1 MRGPAVRSD
10 KYLMEQTVRYR
21 IYDQTDQHILASE
34 IPTLEKAQELISIL
48 LKDFPTNELEI
59 ESYSKKL

>member
-1 MRGPAVRSD
+1 
-10 KYLMEQTVRYR
+10 MEQTVRYR

-34 IPTLEKAQELISIL
+34 IPTLEKAQELLGIL